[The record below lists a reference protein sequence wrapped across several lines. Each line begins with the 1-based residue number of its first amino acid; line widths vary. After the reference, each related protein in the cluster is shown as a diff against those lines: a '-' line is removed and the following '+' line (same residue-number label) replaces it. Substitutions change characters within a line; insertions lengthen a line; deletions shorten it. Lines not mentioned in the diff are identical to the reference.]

1 MFKGAN
7 KGEWS
12 ELYAFLKLLI
22 EGFAHEADKD
32 LKKKPAKYDFV
43 SLLRDDS
50 GEMKVIPTR
59 ESHYGEEETVSRQSL
74 ISFTLELFSK
84 IKSGDGAFELAEA
97 KDVLS
102 ALGLERIKASATS
115 KTDLLAK
122 IKSPATGEEID
133 RGFSIKSQLGSPS
146 TLINASSH
154 TRFEY
159 FLPLPVNEIEQ
170 IWAADGAHGPQDK
183 IRSLN
188 QKGVVISSR
197 GAISPVFRDNLS
209 FWGNE
214 FHSSVGLL
222 FLEAYLA
229 GSRKISDLCTG
240 NVFGSEAFKYKLKEF
255 LAASALG
262 MMPSKPW
269 DGKHPVHGG
278 YIVVG
283 KNGELLVLSAEKGDD
298 FRDYLFER
306 SSFETPS
313 SSRFQVA
320 SLTSVSDGSAMTL
333 TMQIRFQA

>member
-1 MFKGAN
+1 MAKGAN

-12 ELYAFLKLLI
+12 EFYAFLKILI

-32 LKKKPAKYDFV
+32 LKKKPTKYDFV

-50 GEMKVIPTR
+50 GEMRVIPTR
-59 ESHYGEEETVSRQSL
+59 ESQYGEEKVITRQNL
-74 ISFTLELFSK
+74 ISFTLDLFKS
-84 IKSGDGAFELAEA
+84 IKRGDGSFELPET

-102 ALGLERIKASATS
+102 ALGLEKIKASSVS

-133 RGFSIKSQLGSPS
+133 RGFSIKSQVGSPS

-159 FLPLPVNEIEQ
+159 FIPISIHEIQE
-170 IWAADGAHGPQDK
+170 IWKNAGAKGPRDK
-183 IRSLN
+183 VRSL
-188 QKGVVISSR
+188 QKQGLAVSPR
-197 GAISPVFRDNLS
+197 GAVSPVFRGNLS
-209 FWGNE
+209 FWGEE
-214 FHSSVGLL
+214 FQIYLGGLL
-222 FLEAYLA
+222 LNSYLEE
-229 GSRKISDLCTG
+229 SRQIQDLCIG
-240 NVFGSEAFKYKLKEF
+240 EKFGSGAFKYKLKEF

-262 MMPSKPW
+262 MVPSKEW

-283 KNGELLVLSAEKGDD
+283 ENGELLVLSAEKGDD

-306 SSFETPS
+306 SSFDTPS
-313 SSRFQVA
+313 SSKFEVC
-320 SLTSVSDGSAMTL
+320 SLASVSDGTSMTL
-333 TMQIRFQA
+333 TLQVRFKA

>member
-32 LKKKPAKYDFV
+32 LKKKPSKYDFV

-50 GEMKVIPTR
+50 GEVKVIPTR
-59 ESHYGEEETVSRQSL
+59 ESQYGEEETVSRQSL
-74 ISFTLELFSK
+74 ISFTLELFNK
-84 IKSGDGAFELAEA
+84 IKSGEGAFELAEA
-97 KDVLS
+97 RNVLS
-102 ALGLERIKASATS
+102 ALGLERIRASSTS

-122 IKSPATGEEID
+122 IKSPATGEEIS

-159 FLPLPVNEIEQ
+159 FLPLSIGEIEQ
-170 IWAADGAHGPQDK
+170 IWSEDGADGPQEK
-183 IRSLN
+183 IRSLDHR
-188 QKGVVISSR
+188 GVGISSR
-197 GAISPVFRDNLS
+197 GAISPVFRENLS
-209 FWGNE
+209 FWGHE
-214 FHSSVGLL
+214 FHSSLGLL
-222 FLEAYLA
+222 FLNGYLA
-229 GSRKISDLCTG
+229 DSRKISSLCTG
-240 NVFGSEAFKYKLKEF
+240 DVFSSEAFKYKLKEF

-278 YIVVG
+278 YLVVG

-306 SSFETPS
+306 SSFDTPS
-313 SSRFQVA
+313 SSRFQVG
-320 SLTSVSDGSAMTL
+320 SLSSVAEGTTMTL
-333 TMQIRFQA
+333 TMQIRFHA

>member
-1 MFKGAN
+1 MVKGAN

-12 ELYAFLKLLI
+12 ELYAFLKLLV

-32 LKKKPAKYDFV
+32 LKKKPTKYDFV

-50 GEMKVIPTR
+50 GQMKIIPTR
-59 ESHYGEEETVSRQSL
+59 ESHYGEDDTVSRQSL
-74 ISFTLELFSK
+74 ISFTLELFNL
-84 IKSGDGAFELAEA
+84 IKNGDGAFQLPETKAI
-97 KDVLS
+97 LS
-102 ALGLERIKASATS
+102 ALGLEKIKASSNS
-115 KTDLLAK
+115 KTDLMAK

-159 FLPLPVNEIEQ
+159 FIPMTTGEIEGM
-170 IWAADGAHGPQDK
+170 WAKDGADGAQDK
-183 IRSLN
+183 VRSLHN
-188 QKGVVISSR
+188 NGVVISSR
-197 GAISPVFRDNLS
+197 GAISPVFKDNLS
-209 FWGNE
+209 FWGDE
-214 FHSSVGLL
+214 FHSSLGRL
-222 FLEAYLA
+222 FLHAYLA
-229 GSRKISDLCTG
+229 GSRNMSTLCTG
-240 NVFGSEAFKYKLKEF
+240 DVFGSGSFKYKLKEF

-283 KNGELLVLSAEKGDD
+283 KTGELLVLSAERGDD

-313 SSRFQVA
+313 SSRFEVGSLSSVA
-320 SLTSVSDGSAMTL
+320 DGASMTL